1 MRRKKYQLQKIASN
15 QNKILIT
22 HSNAAVDE
30 ILNLNLRRTGIIV
43 KSQIIYDQE
52 RFAVHLGGAAT

>member
-1 MRRKKYQLQKIASN
+1 MRRKKYQLQKFASN

-22 HSNAAVDE
+22 HSNATVDE

-52 RFAVHLGGAAT
+52 RFAVHLGGAMT

>member
-1 MRRKKYQLQKIASN
+1 LQKFASN

-43 KSQIIYDQE
+43 KSQIIYDEE
-52 RFAVHLGGAAT
+52 RFAVHLGGAMT